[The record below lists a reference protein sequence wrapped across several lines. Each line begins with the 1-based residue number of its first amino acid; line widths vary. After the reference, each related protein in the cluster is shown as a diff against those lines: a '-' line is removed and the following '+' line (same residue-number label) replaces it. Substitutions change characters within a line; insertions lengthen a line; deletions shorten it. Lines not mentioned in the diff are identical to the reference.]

1 MAQGPYKHLLEGE
14 RRVIAQM
21 RAAKKSIR
29 EIATVTGRSPSTIA
43 REVQRNLHQNHDHAY
58 YTYSVAHSK
67 AMGRRSKARRH
78 SHYSSQEWDLVDQ
91 RLRKNWSPEQT
102 AKTLGLEGLLVICHE
117 TIYRH
122 VYADKKAGG
131 TLYMHLRLKC
141 RKRRKR
147 YRSKDSR
154 GRLAGKVMIGERPAA
169 IDTREAV
176 GHWEIDTV
184 MGKGSKS
191 CIATLVERKTGYLLI
206 GMLKS
211 RTVKDLNARVIAMIK
226 SCTVPVLSITSDN
239 GTEFHGYKEIEQ
251 RTKTTFY
258 FATPHHA
265 WERGT
270 NENTN
275 GLIRQY
281 LPKGT
286 SMTWVTQQTCD
297 KIAREINNRPR
308 KRLVYQTPMHAIQNV
323 A

>member
-1 MAQGPYKHLLEGE
+1 MPKGQYEHLLEGE
-14 RRVIAQM
+14 RRVIGQM
-21 RAAKKSIR
+21 RIGKASIR
-29 EIATVTGRSPSTIA
+29 EIAKAVGRSPSTIS
-43 REVQRNLHQNHDHAY
+43 REVRRNIHHNNDHAY

-67 AMGRRSKARRH
+67 AMGRRSQARRH
-78 SHYSSQEWDLVDQ
+78 SHYSQDEWDLVDQ
-91 RLRKNWSPEQT
+91 RIRMNWSPEQV
-102 AKTLGLEGLLVICHE
+102 ANTLNQEGSVRMCHE

-122 VYADKKAGG
+122 IYADKRAGG

-154 GRLAGKVMIGERPAA
+154 GRLAGKLMIQDRPEV
-169 IDTREAV
+169 INTREAI

-191 CIATLVERKTGYLLI
+191 CIVTLVERMTGYLMI
-206 GMLKS
+206 GLLGS
-211 RTVKDLNARVIAMIK
+211 RTVKELNARVISMIK
-226 SCTVPVLSITSDN
+226 GCRLPVLSITSDN
-239 GTEFHGYKEIEQ
+239 GTEFHGYKEVEAK
-251 RTKTTFY
+251 TLTTFY

-281 LPKGT
+281 LPKGK
-286 SMTWVTQQTCD
+286 SMSWVTQHTCN
-297 KIAREINNRPR
+297 KIANEINNRPR
-308 KRLVYQTPMHAIQNV
+308 KRLAYKPPSRVIQNV